1 MAGRCP
7 GSGRPTRRRVLSTP
21 LVPGSQSGSGDCA
34 RQREL
39 PQTPPGP
46 GPDCGPGG
54 EGAGE
59 ARASRWRR
67 LFRRSPAS
75 LRAWQAP
82 APAGASLKRAAG
94 LEVSLRYWP
103 PAQPR
108 QAAGPASP
116 PSPRVCEVGLT
127 WQSLRG
133 GGSAQPA
140 VTLLLPWPHEAR
152 SRGCNSGRRP
162 PLPLAPDPGRPIFRW
177 AHPGSPGACGC
188 AEARRGWERT

>member
-82 APAGASLKRAAG
+82 VAEAGGRARGQPSLLAPGPT
-94 LEVSLRYWP
+94 P
-103 PAQPR
+103 P
-108 QAAGPASP
+108 
-116 PSPRVCEVGLT
+116 
-127 WQSLRG
+127 
-133 GGSAQPA
+133 
-140 VTLLLPWPHEAR
+140 
-152 SRGCNSGRRP
+152 GRRACVTA
-162 PLPLAPDPGRPIFRW
+162 LAQGL
-177 AHPGSPGACGC
+177 
-188 AEARRGWERT
+188 